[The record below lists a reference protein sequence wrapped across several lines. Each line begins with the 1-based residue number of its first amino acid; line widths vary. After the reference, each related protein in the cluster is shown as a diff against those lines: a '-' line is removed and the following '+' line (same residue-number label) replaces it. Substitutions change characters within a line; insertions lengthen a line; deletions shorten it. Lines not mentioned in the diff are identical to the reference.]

1 MSHLAAILLTLILRY
16 QLAAENHRRDM
27 LKAEAERTG
36 VGAEDFEDFQV
47 VEIMKDGKV
56 IRERVDKTFLDLTD
70 RENLAFRYVL

>member
-1 MSHLAAILLTLILRY
+1 M
-16 QLAAENHRRDM
+16 
-27 LKAEAERTG
+27 
-36 VGAEDFEDFQV
+36 GAEDFEDFQV